1 MCEKFESTNVCGS
14 LKIRE
19 FPRRFDGTQGS
30 DSARVRRYESPII
43 RREKNAGIRENSRI
57 LKIARIREIGGER
70 ENSQVLIKDLKTR
83 EFENTRFIKNSKS
96 SKKKKN
102 SKILKTVKIRQIA
115 KIRKTL
121 EFDDLKI
128 LRTTRIQKETQTQ
141 GMGREG
147 ESRRARIRRERTR
160 GLASARAGI

>member
-30 DSARVRRYESPII
+30 DSARVRRYESPKI

-96 SKKKKN
+96 SKKKLENFENREDPTNREN
-102 SKILKTVKIRQIA
+102 SKN
-115 KIRKTL
+115 
-121 EFDDLKI
+121 
-128 LRTTRIQKETQTQ
+128 TRIRSENFENYKDPKRNTNA
-141 GMGREG
+141 GGGREG